1 MQEIKCPKCGE
12 VFQVDESGYSAIV
25 QQVRDKE
32 FSKELKSRE
41 VQFELEKDNAVQ
53 LAKLAIEKANPDA
66 GLPSF
71 SERMAAL
78 EKRVSKLE
86 GNLSSGGNSGSS
98 DWPEWVQPTG
108 AHNAYAK
115 GSQVTHNGERYVSQ
129 IDANVWE
136 PGMFGSESLWTKQA

>member
-1 MQEIKCPKCGE
+1 MYNSVLIVIQSGE
-12 VFQVDESGYSAIV
+12 YNLSDLTKKI
-25 QQVRDKE
+25 DTLW
-32 FSKELKSRE
+32 LKSYLTDDERE
-41 VQFELEKDNAVQ
+41 SLT
-53 LAKLAIEKANPDA
+53 KLAIEKASPDA

-86 GNLSSGGNSGSS
+86 GNLSSGGDSGSS

-108 AHNAYAK
+108 AHDAYAK
-115 GSQVTHNGERYVSQ
+115 GSQVTHHGEKYVSQ

-136 PGMFGSESLWTKQA
+136 PGVFGSESLWTKQA

>member
-1 MQEIKCPKCGE
+1 MYNSVLIVIQSGE
-12 VFQVDESGYSAIV
+12 YNLSDLTKKI
-25 QQVRDKE
+25 DTLW
-32 FSKELKSRE
+32 LKSYLTDDERE
-41 VQFELEKDNAVQ
+41 SLT
-53 LAKLAIEKANPDA
+53 KLAIEKANPDA

-108 AHNAYAK
+108 AHDAYAK
-115 GSQVTHNGERYVSQ
+115 DSQVTHNGERYVSQ

-136 PGMFGSESLWTKQA
+136 PGMFGSESLWAKQA

>member
-1 MQEIKCPKCGE
+1 MYNSVLIVIQSGE
-12 VFQVDESGYSAIV
+12 YNLSDLTKKI
-25 QQVRDKE
+25 DTLW
-32 FSKELKSRE
+32 LKSYLTDDERE
-41 VQFELEKDNAVQ
+41 SLT
-53 LAKLAIEKANPDA
+53 KLAIEKANPDS

-86 GNLSSGGNSGSS
+86 GNLSSGGDSGSS

-115 GSQVTHNGERYVSQ
+115 GSQVTHNGERYVSK
-129 IDANVWE
+129 INANVWE
-136 PGMFGSESLWTKQA
+136 PGAFGSEFLWTKQA

>member
-1 MQEIKCPKCGE
+1 MYNSVLIVIQSGE
-12 VFQVDESGYSAIV
+12 YNLSDLTKKI
-25 QQVRDKE
+25 DTLW
-32 FSKELKSRE
+32 LKSYLTDDERE
-41 VQFELEKDNAVQ
+41 RLT
-53 LAKLAIEKANPDA
+53 KLAIEKANPDA

-86 GNLSSGGNSGSS
+86 GNLSSGGDSGSS

-108 AHNAYAK
+108 AHDAYAK

-136 PGMFGSESLWTKQA
+136 PGMFGSESLWSKQA

>member
-1 MQEIKCPKCGE
+1 MYNSVLIVIQSGE
-12 VFQVDESGYSAIV
+12 YNRSDLTKKI
-25 QQVRDKE
+25 DTLW
-32 FSKELKSRE
+32 LKSYLTDDERE
-41 VQFELEKDNAVQ
+41 SLT
-53 LAKLAIEKANPDA
+53 KLAIEKANPDA

-86 GNLSSGGNSGSS
+86 GNLSSGGDSGSS
-98 DWPEWVQPTG
+98 DWPEWVRPTG

-115 GSQVTHNGERYVSQ
+115 GSQVTHNGERYVSK

-136 PGMFGSESLWTKQA
+136 PGVFGSDFLWTKQV

>member
-1 MQEIKCPKCGE
+1 MYNSVLIVIQSGE
-12 VFQVDESGYSAIV
+12 YNLSDLTKKI
-25 QQVRDKE
+25 DTLW
-32 FSKELKSRE
+32 LKSYLTDDERE
-41 VQFELEKDNAVQ
+41 SLT
-53 LAKLAIEKANPDA
+53 KLAIEKANPDA

-86 GNLSSGGNSGSS
+86 GNLSSGGDSGSS

-108 AHNAYAK
+108 AHDAYAK
-115 GSQVTHNGERYVSQ
+115 GSQVTHNGERYVSK

>member
-1 MQEIKCPKCGE
+1 MYNSVLIVIQSGE
-12 VFQVDESGYSAIV
+12 YNLSDLTKKI
-25 QQVRDKE
+25 DTLW
-32 FSKELKSRE
+32 LKSYLTDDERE
-41 VQFELEKDNAVQ
+41 SLT
-53 LAKLAIEKANPDA
+53 KLAIEKANPDA

-86 GNLSSGGNSGSS
+86 GNLSSGGDSGSS

-108 AHNAYAK
+108 AHDAYAK
-115 GSQVTHNGERYVSQ
+115 GSQVTHNGEKYVSQ

-136 PGMFGSESLWTKQA
+136 PGVFGSESLWTKQS

>member
-1 MQEIKCPKCGE
+1 MYNSVLIVIQSGE
-12 VFQVDESGYSAIV
+12 YNLSDLTKKI
-25 QQVRDKE
+25 DTLW
-32 FSKELKSRE
+32 LKSYLTDDERE
-41 VQFELEKDNAVQ
+41 SLT
-53 LAKLAIEKANPDA
+53 KLAIEKANPDA

-98 DWPEWVQPTG
+98 DWPEWVRPTG

-115 GSQVTHNGERYVSQ
+115 GSQVTHNGKKYVSK

-136 PGMFGSESLWTKQA
+136 PGVLGSDFLWTKQA

>member
-1 MQEIKCPKCGE
+1 MYNSVLIVIQSGE
-12 VFQVDESGYSAIV
+12 YNLSDLTKKI
-25 QQVRDKE
+25 DTLW
-32 FSKELKSRE
+32 LKSYLTDDERE
-41 VQFELEKDNAVQ
+41 SLT
-53 LAKLAIEKANPDA
+53 KLAIEKANPDA

-86 GNLSSGGNSGSS
+86 GNLSSGGDSGSS
-98 DWPEWVQPTG
+98 DWPEWVRPTG

-115 GSQVTHNGERYVSQ
+115 GSQVTHNGKKYVSK

-136 PGMFGSESLWTKQA
+136 PGVIGSDFLWTKQA

>member
-1 MQEIKCPKCGE
+1 MYNSVLIVIQSGE
-12 VFQVDESGYSAIV
+12 YNLSDLTKKI
-25 QQVRDKE
+25 DTLW
-32 FSKELKSRE
+32 LKSYLTDDERE
-41 VQFELEKDNAVQ
+41 SLT
-53 LAKLAIEKANPDA
+53 KLAIEKANPDA

-86 GNLSSGGNSGSS
+86 GNLSSGGDSGSS
-98 DWPEWVQPTG
+98 DWPEWVRPTG

-115 GSQVTHNGERYVSQ
+115 GSQVTHNGEKYVSK

-136 PGMFGSESLWTKQA
+136 PGVFGSDFLWTKRA

>member
-1 MQEIKCPKCGE
+1 MYNSVLIVIQSGE
-12 VFQVDESGYSAIV
+12 YNLSDLTKKI
-25 QQVRDKE
+25 DTLW
-32 FSKELKSRE
+32 LKSYLTDDERE
-41 VQFELEKDNAVQ
+41 SLT
-53 LAKLAIEKANPDA
+53 KLAIEKANRDA

-71 SERMAAL
+71 SERMASL

-86 GNLSSGGNSGSS
+86 GNLSSGGDSGSS

-108 AHNAYAK
+108 AHDAYAK

-136 PGMFGSESLWTKQA
+136 PGMFGSESLWSKQA

>member
-1 MQEIKCPKCGE
+1 MYNSVLIVIQSGE
-12 VFQVDESGYSAIV
+12 YNLSDLTKKI
-25 QQVRDKE
+25 DTLW
-32 FSKELKSRE
+32 LKSYLTDDERE
-41 VQFELEKDNAVQ
+41 SLT
-53 LAKLAIEKANPDA
+53 KLAIEKANPDA
-66 GLPSF
+66 ELPSF

-98 DWPEWVQPTG
+98 DWPEWVRPTG

-115 GSQVTHNGERYVSQ
+115 GSQVTHNGERYVSK

-136 PGMFGSESLWTKQA
+136 PGVFGSESLWTKQV

>member
-1 MQEIKCPKCGE
+1 MYNSVLIVIQSGE
-12 VFQVDESGYSAIV
+12 YNLSDLTKKI
-25 QQVRDKE
+25 DTLW
-32 FSKELKSRE
+32 LKSYLTDDERE
-41 VQFELEKDNAVQ
+41 SLT
-53 LAKLAIEKANPDA
+53 KLAIEKASPDA

-86 GNLSSGGNSGSS
+86 GNLSSGGDSGSS

-108 AHNAYAK
+108 AHDAYAK
-115 GSQVTHNGERYVSQ
+115 GSQVTHNGEKYVSQ

>member
-1 MQEIKCPKCGE
+1 MYNSVLIVIQSGE
-12 VFQVDESGYSAIV
+12 YNLSDLTKKI
-25 QQVRDKE
+25 DTLW
-32 FSKELKSRE
+32 LKSYLTDDERE
-41 VQFELEKDNAVQ
+41 SLT
-53 LAKLAIEKANPDA
+53 KLAIEKANPDA

-86 GNLSSGGNSGSS
+86 GNLSSGGDSGSS

-108 AHNAYAK
+108 AHDAYAK
-115 GSQVTHNGERYVSQ
+115 GSQVTHNGERYVSK

-136 PGMFGSESLWTKQA
+136 PGLFGSESLWTKQA

>member
-1 MQEIKCPKCGE
+1 MYNSVLIVIQSGE
-12 VFQVDESGYSAIV
+12 YNLSDLTKKI
-25 QQVRDKE
+25 DTLW
-32 FSKELKSRE
+32 LKSYLTDDERE
-41 VQFELEKDNAVQ
+41 SLT
-53 LAKLAIEKANPDA
+53 KLAIEKANPDA

-108 AHNAYAK
+108 AHDAYAK
-115 GSQVTHNGERYVSQ
+115 GSQVTHNGEKYVSQ

>member
-1 MQEIKCPKCGE
+1 MYNSVLIVIQSGE
-12 VFQVDESGYSAIV
+12 YNLSDLTKKI
-25 QQVRDKE
+25 DTLW
-32 FSKELKSRE
+32 LKSYLTDDERE
-41 VQFELEKDNAVQ
+41 SLT
-53 LAKLAIEKANPDA
+53 KLAIEKANPDA

-71 SERMAAL
+71 SERMAAI

-86 GNLSSGGNSGSS
+86 GNLSSGGDSGSS

-115 GSQVTHNGERYVSQ
+115 GSQVTHNGEKYVSQ

>member
-1 MQEIKCPKCGE
+1 MYNSVLIVIQSGE
-12 VFQVDESGYSAIV
+12 YNLSDLTKKI
-25 QQVRDKE
+25 DTLW
-32 FSKELKSRE
+32 LKSYLTDDERE
-41 VQFELEKDNAVQ
+41 SLT
-53 LAKLAIEKANPDA
+53 KLAIEKANPDA

-86 GNLSSGGNSGSS
+86 GNLSSGGDSGSS

-108 AHNAYAK
+108 AHDAYAK

-129 IDANVWE
+129 IGANVWE
-136 PGMFGSESLWTKQA
+136 PGVFGSESLWTKQA

>member
-1 MQEIKCPKCGE
+1 MYNSVLIVIQSGE
-12 VFQVDESGYSAIV
+12 YNLSDLTKKI
-25 QQVRDKE
+25 DTLW
-32 FSKELKSRE
+32 LKSYLTDDERE
-41 VQFELEKDNAVQ
+41 SLT
-53 LAKLAIEKANPDA
+53 KLAIEKANPDA

-86 GNLSSGGNSGSS
+86 GNLSSGGDSGSS
-98 DWPEWVQPTG
+98 DWPEWVRPTG

-136 PGMFGSESLWTKQA
+136 PGVLGSDFLWTKQA

>member
-1 MQEIKCPKCGE
+1 MYNSVLIVIQSGE
-12 VFQVDESGYSAIV
+12 YNLSDLTKKI
-25 QQVRDKE
+25 DTLW
-32 FSKELKSRE
+32 LKSYLTDDERE
-41 VQFELEKDNAVQ
+41 SLT
-53 LAKLAIEKANPDA
+53 KLAIEKANPDA

-86 GNLSSGGNSGSS
+86 GNLSSGGDSGSS

-108 AHNAYAK
+108 AHDAYAK
-115 GSQVTHNGERYVSQ
+115 GSQVTHNGEKYVSQ

-136 PGMFGSESLWTKQA
+136 PGVFGSESLWTKQA

>member
-1 MQEIKCPKCGE
+1 MYNSVLIVIQSGE
-12 VFQVDESGYSAIV
+12 YNLSDLTKKI
-25 QQVRDKE
+25 DTLW
-32 FSKELKSRE
+32 LKSYLTDDERE
-41 VQFELEKDNAVQ
+41 RLT
-53 LAKLAIEKANPDA
+53 KLAIEKANPDA

-86 GNLSSGGNSGSS
+86 GNLSSGGDSGSS

-108 AHNAYAK
+108 AHDAYAK
-115 GSQVTHNGERYVSQ
+115 GSQVTHNGKRYVSE

-136 PGMFGSESLWTKQA
+136 PGVLGSDFLWTKQA

>member
-1 MQEIKCPKCGE
+1 MYNSVLIVIQSGE
-12 VFQVDESGYSAIV
+12 YNLSDLTKKI
-25 QQVRDKE
+25 DTLW
-32 FSKELKSRE
+32 LKSYLTDDERE
-41 VQFELEKDNAVQ
+41 GLT
-53 LAKLAIEKANPDA
+53 KLAIEKANPDA

-86 GNLSSGGNSGSS
+86 GNLSSGGDSGSS
-98 DWPEWVQPTG
+98 DWPEWVRPTG

-115 GSQVTHNGERYVSQ
+115 GSQVTHNGERYVSK

-136 PGMFGSESLWTKQA
+136 PGVLGSDFLWTKQA

>member
-1 MQEIKCPKCGE
+1 MYNSVLIVIQSGE
-12 VFQVDESGYSAIV
+12 YNLSDLTKKI
-25 QQVRDKE
+25 DTLW
-32 FSKELKSRE
+32 LKSYLTDDERE
-41 VQFELEKDNAVQ
+41 SLT
-53 LAKLAIEKANPDA
+53 KLAIEKANPDA

-86 GNLSSGGNSGSS
+86 GNLSSGGDSGSS

-108 AHNAYAK
+108 AHDAYAK
-115 GSQVTHNGERYVSQ
+115 GSQVTHNGERYVSK

-136 PGMFGSESLWTKQA
+136 PGVFGSESLWSKQA

>member
-1 MQEIKCPKCGE
+1 MYNSVLIVIQSGE
-12 VFQVDESGYSAIV
+12 YNLSDLTKKI
-25 QQVRDKE
+25 DTLW
-32 FSKELKSRE
+32 LKSYLTDDERE
-41 VQFELEKDNAVQ
+41 SLT
-53 LAKLAIEKANPDA
+53 KLAIEKANPDA

-86 GNLSSGGNSGSS
+86 GNLSLGGDSGSS

-108 AHNAYAK
+108 AHDAYAK

-136 PGMFGSESLWTKQA
+136 PGVFGSESLWTKQA

>member
-1 MQEIKCPKCGE
+1 MYNSVLIVIQSGE
-12 VFQVDESGYSAIV
+12 YNLSDLTKKI
-25 QQVRDKE
+25 DTLW
-32 FSKELKSRE
+32 LKSYLTDDERE
-41 VQFELEKDNAVQ
+41 SLT
-53 LAKLAIEKANPDA
+53 KLAIEKANPDA

-86 GNLSSGGNSGSS
+86 GNLSSGGDSGSS
-98 DWPEWVQPTG
+98 NWPEWVRPTG

-115 GSQVTHNGERYVSQ
+115 GSQVTHNGKRYVSK

-136 PGMFGSESLWTKQA
+136 PGVLGSDFLWTKQA